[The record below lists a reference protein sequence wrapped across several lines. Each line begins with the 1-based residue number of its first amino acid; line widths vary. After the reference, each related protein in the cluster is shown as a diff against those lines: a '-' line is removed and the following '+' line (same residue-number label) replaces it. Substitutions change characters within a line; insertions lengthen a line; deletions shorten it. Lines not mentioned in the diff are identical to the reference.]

1 MKSVIPFRKVLSR
14 KFDVG
19 NVYGNGGY
27 VLNYGALTANP
38 THTNVKL
45 FVEFGVSDSPD
56 IKFNQTLDLVNLLK
70 EEDRDGLTDTILNL
84 MDGIVNLENAIEK
97 ISSSKFDSDS
107 KNELIERCN
116 VLEACDR
123 VLRNRAK
130 IQKRF
135 NFDKVIRENKYG
147 DLKHTVNELCALI
160 DTYDISSK
168 AKLNIAIENINYSFL
183 ASGNEQN
190 VNEVTDYIVGYFL
203 SRSPIITDKDANGY
217 IDVLENNLFIDKD
230 SIPAYH
236 TMIYNRDNEFGCTFV
251 NAINNIAVQCESAEM
266 TSLIE
271 SMPRI
276 TTEKTASGFMDRFKK
291 LCQEETIPDSDIM
304 NGIKAF
310 CTLPLIGSINSEFI
324 CYQLDKQIDLE
335 IKDRIKDYEG
345 DITVST
351 VIKNGD
357 LVTMSEFV
365 SSPINEIKVLNG
377 RYNVNPKLFTK
388 LVSPA
393 FKPSNLLLALKGEKY
408 NFDLI
413 KKHLIELVDLCE
425 TSDDLGWLRTEL
437 SVGSIET
444 TIKNIEKV
452 ENGDTRRLSKSFVND
467 VQNGKLNK
475 QEVIEYNNWLKKD
488 LKEIINKKAKEIR
501 QKEKLVQEVS
511 ISGYDLS
518 PGLAAKFIGKSIS
531 PFTALAGMKARMGDY
546 HSVKWNFM
554 TLIRSCK
561 TKEDLEFMHH
571 NISEVLKDHKRLI
584 PFVKKI
590 ANGEKIPDDGFSAV
604 YYQQYKGVTKDTL
617 DRTIEDIEGYI
628 KWLEEQKAGLEK
640 LMKNIK
646 ESVEEDENEEQID
659 LLEALLDNDNFKK
672 DIESFKT
679 SQKKTPSAFKA
690 LINKA
695 LTKSPEALLDEA
707 PDLLALGR
715 GMIYICIAAL
725 LPYGPVIAGISM
737 LIMKLI
743 GMKLNINKAKQLM
756 RHLKKEKE
764 ATVKKKDKL
773 KSDKEKK
780 ATEEYIACLDKGI
793 KKLADYILDID
804 DEDDEASD
812 ASIGSLSKDDDE
824 FDFGDDNDDFD
835 FGDFSFEEAV
845 SFTGRLL
852 EAVID
857 IEESS
862 SVFIPNIPS
871 YLVGESLS
879 ECSGLFSNC
888 PKELRDQFYSTIDS
902 QLKQS
907 KDPIT
912 NTICTSLLDSKDR
925 DILEANTYAKIF
937 LQRDAM
943 KEAISVV
950 NEAFDLNTLKLAFVN
965 FKNKAK
971 QLKSKEQAIWRNIDI
986 AASGLSKGFQRAL
999 TSDRREAII
1008 KGSIIP
1014 SFSKI
1019 IKSALAV
1026 GAVGAFTGP
1035 VGAAIT
1041 ALGGFAVSKSL
1052 NHKER
1057 MLIYDEIDTELQ
1069 VVEKQL
1075 QLAESEGDMNQYR
1088 FLLNYQKKLQREKQR
1103 IKYGIK
1109 MQGRDLPE
1117 IKGGDK

>member
-27 VLNYGALTANP
+27 VLNYSALTANP

-70 EEDRDGLTDTILNL
+70 EEDRDGLTDTILNS

-97 ISSSKFDSDS
+97 ISSSKFDYDS

-116 VLEACDR
+116 ILEACDR

-135 NFDKVIRENKYG
+135 NFDKVIRENRYG
-147 DLKHTVNELCALI
+147 DLKHTVTELCTLI

-183 ASGNEQN
+183 ASGNEQS
-190 VNEVTDYIVGYFL
+190 VNEVTDYIVDYFL

-217 IDVLENNLFIDKD
+217 IDVLENNLFVDKD
-230 SIPAYH
+230 SLPSYH
-236 TMIYNRDNEFGCTFV
+236 TMISNRDNNEFGSTFV
-251 NAINNIAVQCESAEM
+251 NAINNIAIQCESVEM
-266 TSLIE
+266 ISLVE
-271 SMPRI
+271 SMARI

-291 LCQEETIPDSDIM
+291 LCQEETIPNSDIM

-345 DITVST
+345 DISVYT

-365 SSPINEIKVLNG
+365 SSIMEEK
-377 RYNVNPKLFTK
+377 
-388 LVSPA
+388 
-393 FKPSNLLLALKGEKY
+393 ALK
-408 NFDLI
+408 
-413 KKHLIELVDLCE
+413 
-425 TSDDLGWLRTEL
+425 DD
-437 SVGSIET
+437 
-444 TIKNIEKV
+444 
-452 ENGDTRRLSKSFVND
+452 
-467 VQNGKLNK
+467 
-475 QEVIEYNNWLKKD
+475 
-488 LKEIINKKAKEIR
+488 
-501 QKEKLVQEVS
+501 
-511 ISGYDLS
+511 
-518 PGLAAKFIGKSIS
+518 
-531 PFTALAGMKARMGDY
+531 
-546 HSVKWNFM
+546 
-554 TLIRSCK
+554 
-561 TKEDLEFMHH
+561 
-571 NISEVLKDHKRLI
+571 
-584 PFVKKI
+584 
-590 ANGEKIPDDGFSAV
+590 
-604 YYQQYKGVTKDTL
+604 
-617 DRTIEDIEGYI
+617 
-628 KWLEEQKAGLEK
+628 
-640 LMKNIK
+640 
-646 ESVEEDENEEQID
+646 EEQID

-690 LINKA
+690 LINRA

-725 LPYGPVIAGISM
+725 LPYGPVIAGVSM

-764 ATVKKKDKL
+764 AAVKKKDKL
-773 KSDKEKK
+773 KNDKEKK

-824 FDFGDDNDDFD
+824 FDFSDDNDDFD

-871 YLVGESLS
+871 YLVGESLI

-912 NTICTSLLDSKDR
+912 NAICTSLLDFKDR
-925 DILEANTYAKIF
+925 DILEANTYAKVF

-971 QLKSKEQAIWRNIDI
+971 QLKSKEQAVWRNIDI

>member
-351 VIKNGD
+351 VIKNND

-365 SSPINEIKVLNG
+365 SSITEAK
-377 RYNVNPKLFTK
+377 
-388 LVSPA
+388 
-393 FKPSNLLLALKGEKY
+393 ALK
-408 NFDLI
+408 
-413 KKHLIELVDLCE
+413 
-425 TSDDLGWLRTEL
+425 DD
-437 SVGSIET
+437 
-444 TIKNIEKV
+444 
-452 ENGDTRRLSKSFVND
+452 
-467 VQNGKLNK
+467 
-475 QEVIEYNNWLKKD
+475 
-488 LKEIINKKAKEIR
+488 
-501 QKEKLVQEVS
+501 
-511 ISGYDLS
+511 
-518 PGLAAKFIGKSIS
+518 
-531 PFTALAGMKARMGDY
+531 
-546 HSVKWNFM
+546 
-554 TLIRSCK
+554 
-561 TKEDLEFMHH
+561 ED
-571 NISEVLKDHKRLI
+571 
-584 PFVKKI
+584 
-590 ANGEKIPDDGFSAV
+590 
-604 YYQQYKGVTKDTL
+604 
-617 DRTIEDIEGYI
+617 
-628 KWLEEQKAGLEK
+628 
-640 LMKNIK
+640 
-646 ESVEEDENEEQID
+646 EEQID

-764 ATVKKKDKL
+764 AAVKKKDKL

-857 IEESS
+857 IEETS

-871 YLVGESLS
+871 YLVGESLT

-888 PKELRDQFYSTIDS
+888 PKELRDQFYSTIDL

-925 DILEANTYAKIF
+925 DILEANTYAKVF

-943 KEAISVV
+943 KEAIRVV

-971 QLKSKEQAIWRNIDI
+971 QLKSKEQAVWRNIDI

-1075 QLAESEGDMNQYR
+1075 HLAESEGDMNQYR

>member
-19 NVYGNGGY
+19 NVYGNSGY

-351 VIKNGD
+351 VIKNND

-365 SSPINEIKVLNG
+365 SSITEAK
-377 RYNVNPKLFTK
+377 
-388 LVSPA
+388 
-393 FKPSNLLLALKGEKY
+393 ALK
-408 NFDLI
+408 
-413 KKHLIELVDLCE
+413 
-425 TSDDLGWLRTEL
+425 DD
-437 SVGSIET
+437 
-444 TIKNIEKV
+444 
-452 ENGDTRRLSKSFVND
+452 
-467 VQNGKLNK
+467 
-475 QEVIEYNNWLKKD
+475 
-488 LKEIINKKAKEIR
+488 
-501 QKEKLVQEVS
+501 
-511 ISGYDLS
+511 
-518 PGLAAKFIGKSIS
+518 
-531 PFTALAGMKARMGDY
+531 
-546 HSVKWNFM
+546 
-554 TLIRSCK
+554 
-561 TKEDLEFMHH
+561 ED
-571 NISEVLKDHKRLI
+571 
-584 PFVKKI
+584 
-590 ANGEKIPDDGFSAV
+590 
-604 YYQQYKGVTKDTL
+604 
-617 DRTIEDIEGYI
+617 
-628 KWLEEQKAGLEK
+628 
-640 LMKNIK
+640 
-646 ESVEEDENEEQID
+646 EEQID

-764 ATVKKKDKL
+764 AAVKKKDKL

-857 IEESS
+857 IEETS

-871 YLVGESLS
+871 YLVGESLT

-888 PKELRDQFYSTIDS
+888 PKELRDQFYSTIDL

-925 DILEANTYAKIF
+925 DILEANTYAKVF

-943 KEAISVV
+943 KEAIRVV

-971 QLKSKEQAIWRNIDI
+971 QLKSKEQAVWRNIDI

>member
-351 VIKNGD
+351 VIKNND

-365 SSPINEIKVLNG
+365 SSITEAK
-377 RYNVNPKLFTK
+377 
-388 LVSPA
+388 
-393 FKPSNLLLALKGEKY
+393 ALK
-408 NFDLI
+408 
-413 KKHLIELVDLCE
+413 
-425 TSDDLGWLRTEL
+425 DD
-437 SVGSIET
+437 
-444 TIKNIEKV
+444 
-452 ENGDTRRLSKSFVND
+452 
-467 VQNGKLNK
+467 
-475 QEVIEYNNWLKKD
+475 
-488 LKEIINKKAKEIR
+488 
-501 QKEKLVQEVS
+501 
-511 ISGYDLS
+511 
-518 PGLAAKFIGKSIS
+518 
-531 PFTALAGMKARMGDY
+531 
-546 HSVKWNFM
+546 
-554 TLIRSCK
+554 
-561 TKEDLEFMHH
+561 ED
-571 NISEVLKDHKRLI
+571 
-584 PFVKKI
+584 
-590 ANGEKIPDDGFSAV
+590 
-604 YYQQYKGVTKDTL
+604 
-617 DRTIEDIEGYI
+617 
-628 KWLEEQKAGLEK
+628 
-640 LMKNIK
+640 
-646 ESVEEDENEEQID
+646 EEQID

-764 ATVKKKDKL
+764 AAVKKKDKL

-857 IEESS
+857 IEETS

-871 YLVGESLS
+871 YLVGESLT

-888 PKELRDQFYSTIDS
+888 PKELRDQFYSTIDL

-925 DILEANTYAKIF
+925 DILEANTYAKVF

-943 KEAISVV
+943 KEAIRVV

-971 QLKSKEQAIWRNIDI
+971 QLKSKEQAVWRNIDI

>member
-351 VIKNGD
+351 VIKNND

-365 SSPINEIKVLNG
+365 SSITEAK
-377 RYNVNPKLFTK
+377 
-388 LVSPA
+388 
-393 FKPSNLLLALKGEKY
+393 ALK
-408 NFDLI
+408 
-413 KKHLIELVDLCE
+413 
-425 TSDDLGWLRTEL
+425 DD
-437 SVGSIET
+437 
-444 TIKNIEKV
+444 
-452 ENGDTRRLSKSFVND
+452 
-467 VQNGKLNK
+467 
-475 QEVIEYNNWLKKD
+475 
-488 LKEIINKKAKEIR
+488 
-501 QKEKLVQEVS
+501 
-511 ISGYDLS
+511 
-518 PGLAAKFIGKSIS
+518 
-531 PFTALAGMKARMGDY
+531 
-546 HSVKWNFM
+546 
-554 TLIRSCK
+554 
-561 TKEDLEFMHH
+561 ED
-571 NISEVLKDHKRLI
+571 
-584 PFVKKI
+584 
-590 ANGEKIPDDGFSAV
+590 
-604 YYQQYKGVTKDTL
+604 
-617 DRTIEDIEGYI
+617 
-628 KWLEEQKAGLEK
+628 
-640 LMKNIK
+640 
-646 ESVEEDENEEQID
+646 EEQID

-764 ATVKKKDKL
+764 AAVKKKDKL

-857 IEESS
+857 IEETS

-871 YLVGESLS
+871 YLVGESLT

-888 PKELRDQFYSTIDS
+888 PKELRDQFYSTIDL

-907 KDPIT
+907 KDSIT
-912 NTICTSLLDSKDR
+912 NTICTILLDSKDR
-925 DILEANTYAKIF
+925 DILEANTYAKVF

-943 KEAISVV
+943 KEAIRVV

-971 QLKSKEQAIWRNIDI
+971 QLKSKEQAVWRNIDI

>member
-351 VIKNGD
+351 VIKNND

-365 SSPINEIKVLNG
+365 SSITEAK
-377 RYNVNPKLFTK
+377 
-388 LVSPA
+388 
-393 FKPSNLLLALKGEKY
+393 ALK
-408 NFDLI
+408 
-413 KKHLIELVDLCE
+413 
-425 TSDDLGWLRTEL
+425 DD
-437 SVGSIET
+437 
-444 TIKNIEKV
+444 
-452 ENGDTRRLSKSFVND
+452 
-467 VQNGKLNK
+467 
-475 QEVIEYNNWLKKD
+475 
-488 LKEIINKKAKEIR
+488 
-501 QKEKLVQEVS
+501 
-511 ISGYDLS
+511 
-518 PGLAAKFIGKSIS
+518 
-531 PFTALAGMKARMGDY
+531 
-546 HSVKWNFM
+546 
-554 TLIRSCK
+554 
-561 TKEDLEFMHH
+561 ED
-571 NISEVLKDHKRLI
+571 
-584 PFVKKI
+584 
-590 ANGEKIPDDGFSAV
+590 
-604 YYQQYKGVTKDTL
+604 
-617 DRTIEDIEGYI
+617 
-628 KWLEEQKAGLEK
+628 
-640 LMKNIK
+640 
-646 ESVEEDENEEQID
+646 EEQID

-695 LTKSPEALLDEA
+695 LTKSSEALLDEA

-764 ATVKKKDKL
+764 AAVKKKDKL

-857 IEESS
+857 IEETS

-871 YLVGESLS
+871 YLVGESLT

-888 PKELRDQFYSTIDS
+888 PKELRDQFYSTIDL

-925 DILEANTYAKIF
+925 DILEANTYAKVF

-943 KEAISVV
+943 KEAIRVV

-971 QLKSKEQAIWRNIDI
+971 QLKSKEQAVWRNIDI